1 MSGAAHGLWEGGSP
15 VSDDEKRKRER
26 GKANKRNE
34 RERFKRLN
42 AQLAELVTKHLPE
55 LPPRSVPKN
64 QNVLDC
70 VLLED
75 VIKAVKSERA
85 RLGLAMPAARADS
98 ANFTAARRGQGMSKR
113 LRETSRAR
121 LEALSEAAP
130 ALPSPGP
137 TQADVP
143 ALHREGLLKSETM
156 GVMLLRV
163 KDMHVI
169 EGSRAL
175 DLLCPGAPGGRCRGY
190 RNQSLYMVAW
200 SRDRPAIARIQAE
213 ALMGLLREGLTVSV
227 RLLRLNQDVGSGCL
241 LAGWA
246 RVNLRVSHVA
256 LDKSHVL
263 LTFDMDPEM
272 EKPLQMSGEMWQRF
286 YAPGTG
292 VTATVSNLFLPHKG
306 PRGASTFF
314 GSVETPAT
322 SLGATPGSQEG
333 ASVSRGLKNVVVAIV
348 KQNLQ
353 LVIDAEWGYYARIAR
368 DATSLTPRFL
378 SVPHLPVDT
387 FDKFTL
393 IDQEGISF
401 MMPFYNHRAD
411 GALRPTEFQAAGDLK
426 LLESHVALMV
436 NFVTDEG
443 DMCPD
448 FGLFEMYVPPGHTE
462 YLVSSCFLFNAQGAE
477 VTVAMGDQGGACM
490 RYDRVP
496 EHVPELEQT
505 FALYEN
511 MDVGF
516 TDRFLLSRH
525 SQFVRR

>member
-175 DLLCPGAPGGRCRGY
+175 DLLCPGAPGGRFRGY
-190 RNQSLYMVAW
+190 KDQSLYMVVW
-200 SRDRPAIARIQAE
+200 PSDKPAIERVQVE
-213 ALMGLLREGLTVSV
+213 AMTGLLRMGLTVSV
-227 RLLRLNQDVGSGCL
+227 RLLRCNQDEESGCF
-241 LAGWA
+241 LATWT

-256 LDKSHVL
+256 PDRSLVL
-263 LTFDMDPEM
+263 LTFDI
-272 EKPLQMSGEMWQRF
+272 
-286 YAPGTG
+286 APGTEMPLRMTADMWQKLYAPTTG
-292 VTATVSNLFLPHKG
+292 ITATVSNLFVPSEDVGGFFKMLP
-306 PRGASTFF
+306 P
-314 GSVETPAT
+314 VAT
-322 SLGATPGSQEG
+322 HTTNLGAEAGSEQGEG
-333 ASVSRGLKNVVVAIV
+333 VVSKLQNWAIAFVAQNVKLVAEAGWGFYAHV
-348 KQNLQ
+348 GKDSNS
-353 LVIDAEWGYYARIAR
+353 LV
-368 DATSLTPRFL
+368 PRYL
-378 SVPHLPVDT
+378 AVPHTPISQFEALTRIEED
-387 FDKFTL
+387 
-393 IDQEGISF
+393 GISF
-401 MMPFYNHRAD
+401 MIPFSNGSMD
-411 GALRPTEFQAAGDLK
+411 GVPFPMKFSAAGDRP
-426 LLESHVALMV
+426 LLNSTMALV
-436 NFVTDEG
+436 VHPATDEG
-443 DMCPD
+443 NNPPD
-448 FGLFEMYVPPGHTE
+448 FSTLTMDTVPDGSAIIQCIIADMT
-462 YLVSSCFLFNAQGAE
+462 AQGIQ
-477 VTVAMGDQGGACM
+477 VFLNWGDQGGVSLK
-490 RYDRVP
+490 YDRRP
-496 EHVPELEQT
+496 EQVPELAQT
-505 FALYEN
+505 FALYET
-511 MDVGF
+511 MERGF
-516 TDRFLLSRH
+516 SDRLIFTTHTRFLPR
-525 SQFVRR
+525 